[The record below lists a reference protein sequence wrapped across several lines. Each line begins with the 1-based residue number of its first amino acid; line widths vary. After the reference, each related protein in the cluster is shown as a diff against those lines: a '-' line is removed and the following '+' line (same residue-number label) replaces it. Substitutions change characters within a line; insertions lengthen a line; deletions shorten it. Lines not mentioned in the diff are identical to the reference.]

1 MVTSINTNGG
11 TGPTAR
17 SNSLS
22 SSTSNPTSALSAA
35 SIKTQDS
42 GKISSLSVQL
52 SQSATRAASRDSGLD
67 HDALGAKAAEQLDQ
81 IIGRSYDINKAKNDA
96 EVPETTDPEVL
107 ARAKKATQ
115 FVNGGR
121 ENPFAGM
128 ARDQLSL
135 IAYDESGTFTVN
147 EKKAAWVEDFNQES
161 LWRQQFAAKAMAEY
175 NSTGKFNNAF
185 GESLEHFKG
194 LPAIEKAQYPEN
206 YESKIRG
213 WIDQDFN
220 YLTNTA
226 EGKSDAQDFIGKFL
240 TRDESVFGDSASATD
255 APATE

>member
-1 MVTSINTNGG
+1 MVTSVNTNGS
-11 TGPTAR
+11 TGATAR
-17 SNSLS
+17 THSLS
-22 SSTSNPTSALSAA
+22 STTSNSPRPPSATSN
-35 SIKTQDS
+35 KTQDS
-42 GKISSLSVQL
+42 GKLSSLSVQL
-52 SQSATRAASRDSGLD
+52 SERATRAASRDASLD

-81 IIGRSYDINKAKNDA
+81 IIGRRYDVNKAKNDA
-96 EVPETTDPEVL
+96 EMPDTTDPEL
-107 ARAKKATQ
+107 LTRAKKATQ

-128 ARDQLSL
+128 SRDQLSL

-175 NSTGKFNNAF
+175 NSTGKLNNAF

-206 YESKIRG
+206 YESKIQG

-226 EGKSDAQDFIGKFL
+226 EGKSDAQDFIGKLL
-240 TRDESVFGDSASATD
+240 TRNESLFGDSASAAD
-255 APATE
+255 SPSTE

>member
-1 MVTSINTNGG
+1 M
-11 TGPTAR
+11 
-17 SNSLS
+17 
-22 SSTSNPTSALSAA
+22 
-35 SIKTQDS
+35 
-42 GKISSLSVQL
+42 
-52 SQSATRAASRDSGLD
+52 
-67 HDALGAKAAEQLDQ
+67 GAKAAEKLDQ
-81 IIGRSYDINKAKNDA
+81 IIGRSYDVNKAKNDA
-96 EVPETTDPEVL
+96 EVPDTTDPELL
-107 ARAKKATQ
+107 AHAKKATQ

-194 LPAIEKAQYPEN
+194 LSAIEKAQYPEN
-206 YESKIRG
+206 YESKIQG

-226 EGKSDAQDFIGKFL
+226 EGKSDVQDFIGKLL
-240 TRDESVFGDSASATD
+240 TRNESLFGDSASAND
-255 APATE
+255 APSTE